1 MSFTVTSREGARAL
15 KPGTVARSAAG
26 TIAGRVD
33 SWHGAVLGD
42 ERSFPWD
49 RLELPLTVLWPQ
61 ECPTCSWPRRETV
74 NMVCQTC
81 GTDYAAPPTPEQTAP
96 AELAEL
102 RAAVANG
109 EASDGFHTHAELYA
123 YRRVYNAALFNEW
136 HRLGEW
142 DVVKSWRHSDGE
154 LAFGGGWFIV
164 VATLPTGQISNH
176 YQAEHWNLFQIP
188 ERDLA
193 PDYDGHTP
201 AEALERLQ
209 EFIGPETYARGGI
222 LPAGAE
228 PIDPGNLGGYLTAS
242 AAADYGRRLLA
253 ELNSAVVNPD
263 CRDGKHRACSGDG
276 WDTRTDQPAPCPCWC
291 HATTPH
297 APEAGRG

>member
-1 MSFTVTSREGARAL
+1 MTFTVRSAEGKAAL
-15 KPGTVARSAAG
+15 PPGTVVRSAG
-26 TIAGRVD
+26 GSIAGRYDAEHAV
-33 SWHGAVLGD
+33 VLGD
-42 ERSFPWD
+42 DRAFPWQ
-49 RLELPLTVLWPQ
+49 RLELPLTVLWPK
-61 ECPTCSWPRRETV
+61 ECPTCSGPRRETV

-102 RAAVANG
+102 RQALADG

-176 YQAEHWNLFQIP
+176 YQSEHWNLFQIP
-188 ERDLA
+188 ECDLA

-209 EFIGPETYARGGI
+209 EFIGPDVYARGGM
-222 LPAGAE
+222 
-228 PIDPGNLGGYLTAS
+228 Y
-242 AAADYGRRLLA
+242 RR
-253 ELNSAVVNPD
+253 
-263 CRDGKHRACSGDG
+263 G
-276 WDTRTDQPAPCPCWC
+276 
-291 HATTPH
+291 
-297 APEAGRG
+297 